1 LRLRGQLKAKERFR
15 SDSQSNVNRALLPE
29 QLDYTECHIAAG
41 AESVEK
47 PRQFVQRLEA
57 TAQGD
62 FPTALAARTLLT
74 AMQQA
79 RRGHIAD
86 RERICDCSRVSPAAA
101 VAAAGLFGPRSSA
114 TDSSE
119 QIVSNANEATT
130 RGGLKGEQSTVGP
143 STGSNPSVLINPMP
157 VSCGTGPVNGATCSG
172 LIRGIARLGA
182 ACSRVVAGVA
192 LLGGRRVVGG
202 AALLGECERGGG
214 KRDCNREAQSFHTGH
229 LVFSYPPTS
238 R

>member
-1 LRLRGQLKAKERFR
+1 LRLRGQLKAKERFP

-29 QLDYTECHIAAG
+29 QLHYTECHIAAG
-41 AESVEK
+41 AESVGK

-57 TAQGD
+57 TARGD
-62 FPTALAARTLLT
+62 SPTALAARALLT
-74 AMQQA
+74 TMRQA

-86 RERICDCSRVSPAAA
+86 RERISDRSRVSPAAA
-101 VAAAGLFGPRSSA
+101 GLFGLRSSTA
-114 TDSSE
+114 DSSE
-119 QIVSNANEATT
+119 QIVANPNEATT